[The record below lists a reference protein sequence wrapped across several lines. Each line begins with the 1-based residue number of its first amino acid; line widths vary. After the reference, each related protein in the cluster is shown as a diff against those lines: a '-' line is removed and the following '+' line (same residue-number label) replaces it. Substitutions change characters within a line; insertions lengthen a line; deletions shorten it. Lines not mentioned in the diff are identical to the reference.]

1 LQNLSFFL
9 NPIIIEKHRGREYM
23 ANDKLILVVDDDPD
37 LVEAISMKLESKNY
51 RVAKAYDGIEAW
63 DKIQEERPD
72 LIILDVMMPRKDGY
86 ELCDELKNNPKYED
100 ITIVLLTAVGSAVTS
115 TRYTHQGGMTT
126 LADDYIAKPID
137 LDKLMSMVDDFT
149 GQS

>member
-1 LQNLSFFL
+1 
-9 NPIIIEKHRGREYM
+9 M
-23 ANDKLILVVDDDPD
+23 ASDKLILVVDDDPD

-86 ELCDELKNNPKYED
+86 VLCDELKNNPQYQD

-137 LDKLMSMVDDFT
+137 LDKLISMVDDFT